1 MIDVNNPPFTT
12 GRLTTLPNNPSLD
25 FNTGVG
31 QRGATFRFKLSN
43 GVTGEQLGDITPLRN
58 ASLSHDTTNT
68 IKRRLQITLGL
79 ADSEVVDPLTARIE
93 PFMVTA
99 DGTQWPL
106 GKYLFT
112 DVSYQQ
118 FVNGN
123 LSNLV
128 LNDEMFKVDQ
138 QITSGLD
145 ASFGEDQGVTSFIIK
160 VLTGLDVE
168 LDITDQSSFQTTQS
182 WTAGTSRGT
191 ILEAL
196 ALTGDYFSPWFG
208 NDTKLHFIRAF
219 DPVTRTP
226 DFDYDRG
233 NQVLQA
239 SVIHTSDILVAP
251 NRFVVI
257 SNSSINPD
265 IAVVGIVD
273 SPPNS
278 PNSFAKRGFYIP
290 LVKDMQIATA
300 EQAQSVAQNLAQRL
314 TIFERVQLVTPP
326 DPRHDSYNVI
336 LWRGHLWLETAW
348 TMSLVEGGS
357 MTHSLRKGYTCD
369 GCD

>member
-1 MIDVNNPPFTT
+1 MIDLTNPPFTT
-12 GRLTTLPNNPSLD
+12 GRLTTLGNNSSLD
-25 FNTGVG
+25 LNTGVG
-31 QRGATFRFKLSN
+31 QRGATFRFKLTN

-68 IKRRLQITLGL
+68 IKRRLNITLGL
-79 ADSEVVDPLTARIE
+79 ADSELVDPITARIE
-93 PFMVTA
+93 PYMVTA

-106 GKYLFT
+106 GRYLFT
-112 DVSYQQ
+112 DASYQQ

-128 LNDEMFKVDQ
+128 LNDEMFKIDQ
-138 QITSGLD
+138 QITTGLD

-160 VLTGLDVE
+160 VLNGLDVE
-168 LDITDQSSFQTTQS
+168 LVIERSQFETTQA
-182 WTAGTSRGT
+182 WTTGSARGS

-196 ALTGDYFSPWFG
+196 ALSGDYFSPWFG
-208 NDTKLHFIRAF
+208 NDKKLHFIQAF
-219 DPVTRTP
+219 DPITQTP
-226 DFDYDRG
+226 DFDFDFG

-265 IAVVGIVD
+265 VAVTGVVD

-290 LVKDMQIATA
+290 LVKDLQVATT
-300 EQAQSVAQNLAQRL
+300 EQAVAIAKNLAQRL

-336 LWRGHLWLETAW
+336 LWQGSLWLETAW
-348 TMSLVEGGS
+348 SMALVEGGS
-357 MTHSLRKGYTCD
+357 MTHSLRKGYTS
-369 GCD
+369 

>member
-1 MIDVNNPPFTT
+1 MIDLTNPPFTT
-12 GRLTTLPNNPSLD
+12 GRLTALPNNPSLD

-31 QRGATFRFKLSN
+31 QRGCTFRFKLSN
-43 GVTGEQLGDITPLRN
+43 GVTGEQLGDINPLRN
-58 ASLSHDTTNT
+58 ATLSHDTTNT
-68 IKRRLQITLGL
+68 IKRRLNITLGL
-79 ADSEVVDPLTARIE
+79 GDSELIDPITARIE

-99 DGTQWPL
+99 DGTEWPL
-106 GKYLFT
+106 GRYLFT
-112 DVSYQQ
+112 DVSYQE

-145 ASFGEDQGVTSFIIK
+145 ASFGEDQGVTSFIVK
-160 VLTGLDVE
+160 VITGLGVE
-168 LDITDQSSFQTTQS
+168 LDIERSQFETTQA
-182 WTAGTSRGT
+182 WTAGSNRGS

-208 NDTKLHFIRAF
+208 NDTKLHFILAF
-219 DPVTRTP
+219 DPMSRTP

-257 SNSSINPD
+257 SNSSRNPEA
-265 IAVVGIVD
+265 AVTGVVD

-290 LVKDMQIATA
+290 LVKDMQIATT
-300 EQAQSVAQNLAQRL
+300 EQAVAVAKNLAQRL
-314 TIFERVQLVTPP
+314 TIFERVQLTTPP

-336 LWRGHLWLETAW
+336 LWKGDLWLETAW
-348 TMSLVEGGS
+348 SMTLVEGGS
-357 MTHSLRKGYTCD
+357 MTHSLRKGYTV
-369 GCD
+369 

>member
-1 MIDVNNPPFTT
+1 VIDLTNPPFTT
-12 GRLTTLPNNPSLD
+12 GALTTLPNNPSLD
-25 FNTGVG
+25 FNSGVG
-31 QRGATFRFKLSN
+31 QRSVSYRFKLSN

-68 IKRRLQITLGL
+68 IKRRLNLTLGI
-79 ADSEVVDPLTARIE
+79 ADADLVDPITARIE

-99 DGTQWPL
+99 DGREWPL
-106 GKYLFT
+106 GRYLFT
-112 DVSYQQ
+112 DASYQE
-118 FVNGN
+118 FTAGN
-123 LSNLV
+123 LANLV
-128 LNDEMFKVDQ
+128 LNDEMFKLDQ

-145 ASFGEDQGVTSFIIK
+145 ASFGEDQGVTNFIVK
-160 VLTGLDVE
+160 VLTDLGVE
-168 LDITDQSSFQTTQS
+168 LEIERSQFETTQA
-182 WTAGTSRGT
+182 WTAGTNRGS

-208 NDTKLHFIRAF
+208 NDTKLHFVLAF
-219 DPVTRTP
+219 DPISRIP
-226 DFDYDRG
+226 DFDFDQG
-233 NQVLQA
+233 HKVLQA

-257 SNSSINPD
+257 SNSSVNPD
-265 IAVVGIVD
+265 VAVTGVVD

-290 LVKDMQIATA
+290 IVKDMQIATQ
-300 EQAQSVAQNLAQRL
+300 EQAVAIARNLAQRL

-336 LWRGHLWLETAW
+336 LWKGDLWLETAW
-348 TMSLVEGGS
+348 SMTLAEGGT
-357 MTHSLRKGYTCD
+357 MTHSLRKGYTA
-369 GCD
+369 

>member
-1 MIDVNNPPFTT
+1 VIDLTNPPFAT
-12 GRLTTLPNNPSLD
+12 GHLTTLPNDPSLD
-25 FNTGVG
+25 FNAGVG
-31 QRGATFRFKLSN
+31 QRGCTFRFRLSN

-58 ASLSHDTTNT
+58 ASLSHDTANT
-68 IKRRLQITLGL
+68 IKRRLSLTLGL
-79 ADSEVVDPLTARIE
+79 ADSELIDPITARID
-93 PFMVTA
+93 PFMVTG

-106 GKYLFT
+106 GRYQFT
-112 DVSYQQ
+112 DASYQQ

-128 LNDEMFKVDQ
+128 LNDEMFKIDQ

-160 VLTGLDVE
+160 VLEGLDVQLE
-168 LDITDQSSFQTTQS
+168 IERSQFETTQS
-182 WTAGTSRGT
+182 WTAGSARGS

-208 NDTKLHFIRAF
+208 NDTKLHFIQAF
-219 DPVTRTP
+219 DPVTQVP
-226 DFDYDRG
+226 DFDFDRG

-239 SVIHTSDILVAP
+239 SVIHTSDILTAP

-265 IAVVGIVD
+265 VAVFGQVD

-290 LVKDMQIATA
+290 LVKDMQIATQ
-300 EQAQSVAQNLAQRL
+300 EQAVAIAKNLAQRL

-336 LWRGHLWLETAW
+336 LWQDSLWLETAW
-348 TMSLVEGGS
+348 TMALVEGGN
-357 MTHSLRKGYTCD
+357 MTHSLRKGYTS
-369 GCD
+369 

>member
-1 MIDVNNPPFTT
+1 MIDLTNPPFTT
-12 GRLTTLPNNPSLD
+12 GRLTALPNNPSLD

-31 QRGATFRFKLSN
+31 QRGCTFRFKLSN

-68 IKRRLQITLGL
+68 IKRRLSLTLGL
-79 ADSEVVDPLTARIE
+79 VDSAVVDPITARIE
-93 PFMVTA
+93 PFMVTG
-99 DGTQWPL
+99 DGTEWPL
-106 GKYLFT
+106 GRYLFT
-112 DVSYQQ
+112 DDSHQE
-118 FVNGN
+118 FLNGN

-128 LNDEMFKVDQ
+128 LNDEMFKIDQ

-145 ASFGEDQGVTSFIIK
+145 ASFGEDQGVTNFIIK
-160 VLTGLDVE
+160 VLNGLGVE
-168 LDITDQSSFQTTQS
+168 LEIERSAFETTQA
-182 WTAGTSRGT
+182 WTAGSNRGS
-191 ILEAL
+191 ILDAL

-208 NDTKLHFIRAF
+208 NDSKLHFIQAF

-239 SVIHTSDILVAP
+239 SVVHTSDILTAP

-257 SNSSINPD
+257 SNSSVNPD
-265 IAVVGIVD
+265 VAVTGVVD

-290 LVKDMQIATA
+290 LVKDLQIATQ
-300 EQAQSVAQNLAQRL
+300 EQAVAIAKNLAQRL
-314 TIFERVQLVTPP
+314 TIFERVQLTTPP

-336 LWRGHLWLETAW
+336 LWKGDLWLETAW
-348 TMSLVEGGS
+348 TMNLTEGGT
-357 MTHSLRKGYTCD
+357 MTHSLRKGYTS
-369 GCD
+369 

>member
-1 MIDVNNPPFTT
+1 MIDLTNPPFAT
-12 GRLTTLPNNPSLD
+12 GALTTLPNNPSLD

-31 QRGATFRFKLSN
+31 QRGCTFRFQLSN

-58 ASLSHDTTNT
+58 ATLSHDTTNI
-68 IKRRLQITLGL
+68 IKRRLNITLGL
-79 ADSEVVDPLTARIE
+79 ADTALVDPLTARVE

-99 DGTQWPL
+99 DGTEWPL
-106 GKYLFT
+106 GRYQFT
-112 DVSYQQ
+112 DVSYQE
-118 FVNGN
+118 FLNGN

-128 LNDEMFKVDQ
+128 LNDEMFKIDQ
-138 QITSGLD
+138 QITSGVD
-145 ASFGEDQGVTSFIIK
+145 ASFGEDQGVTNFIVK
-160 VLTGLDVE
+160 VLAGLGVE
-168 LDITDQSSFQTTQS
+168 LDIERSGFETTQA
-182 WTAGTSRGT
+182 WTAGSNRGS

-208 NDTKLHFIRAF
+208 NDTKLHFIQAF
-219 DPVTRTP
+219 DPMSRTP

-233 NQVLQA
+233 HQVLQA

-257 SNSSINPD
+257 SNSSRNPGA
-265 IAVVGIVD
+265 AVTGVVD

-290 LVKDMQIATA
+290 LVKDMQIAST
-300 EQAQSVAQNLAQRL
+300 EQAVAIAKNLAQRL
-314 TIFERVQLVTPP
+314 TIFERVQLTTPP

-336 LWRGHLWLETAW
+336 LWKGDLWLETAW
-348 TMSLVEGGS
+348 SMSLVEGGT
-357 MTHSLRKGYTCD
+357 MTHSLRKGYSS
-369 GCD
+369 